1 MELFLKMRKRPD
13 RDDMEKKFINGAVAD
28 KKDDVYEQDKTEANS
43 HENVTRKK
51 WPLEDIVIEPLLA
64 PGSSLRRPINL
75 PLKEYEW
82 NSLDR
87 HTRSLGVQKTEW
99 IRYAIFK
106 LMGEE
111 QNHFKN
117 KKK

>member
-1 MELFLKMRKRPD
+1 MELFLKMRKRPN

-28 KKDDVYEQDKTEANS
+28 KKDDDYEHQETEVNG
-43 HENVTRKK
+43 HEKITRKK
-51 WPLEDIVIEPLLA
+51 WPLEDIPITPLLA
-64 PGSSLRRPINL
+64 QGSSLRRPINL
-75 PLKEYEW
+75 PLREYEW
-82 NSLDR
+82 NSLDL

-99 IRYAIFK
+99 IRHAIFK

-111 QNHFKN
+111 QNYFKN